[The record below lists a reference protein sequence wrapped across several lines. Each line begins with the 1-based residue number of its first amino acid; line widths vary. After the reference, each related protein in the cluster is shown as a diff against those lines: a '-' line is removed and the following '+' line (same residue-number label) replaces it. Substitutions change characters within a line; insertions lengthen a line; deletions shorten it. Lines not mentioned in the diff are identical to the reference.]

1 MSSRIKLAILL
12 AVTIVASACS
22 APTAPKGE
30 ECDPVTMG
38 VGRC

>member
-12 AVTIVASACS
+12 AVTVVASACAS
-22 APTAPKGE
+22 PTAPKT